1 MPIKEYKFMADGDPA
16 GLLIIL
22 TLISSALISHFLAK
36 VVASKRHRAGKVAI
50 FVITLFLGWSLM
62 GWAVALTWAS
72 KGISNYN
79 YR

>member
-1 MPIKEYKFMADGDPA
+1 MKGENIMADGDPTS
-16 GLLIIL
+16 LLIIL
-22 TLISSALISHFLAK
+22 TLVLFALISYFLPK
-36 VVASKRHRAGKVAI
+36 VVASKRHKAEKVAI
-50 FVITLFLGWSLM
+50 FVISLFLGWSLI